1 LLIEFF
7 FVWGALPDSAGCF
20 KKVTETPNAGHRL
33 CGIKNHIWWLKYGP
47 LGNFFL
53 SVGSQKKQLYNFNTA
68 THGGLKNKI
77 KLTGRVPQPPAS
89 NGSKKHLLGH
99 ISSFWCY
106 NFEIVGVQSRSLWN
120 VRT

>member
-20 KKVTETPNAGHRL
+20 KKATEIPNAGHRL

-53 SVGSQKKQLYNFNTA
+53 SVGSQKKNYTTLIQLPMV
-68 THGGLKNKI
+68 GLKI
-77 KLTGRVPQPPAS
+77 K
-89 NGSKKHLLGH
+89 
-99 ISSFWCY
+99 
-106 NFEIVGVQSRSLWN
+106 
-120 VRT
+120 